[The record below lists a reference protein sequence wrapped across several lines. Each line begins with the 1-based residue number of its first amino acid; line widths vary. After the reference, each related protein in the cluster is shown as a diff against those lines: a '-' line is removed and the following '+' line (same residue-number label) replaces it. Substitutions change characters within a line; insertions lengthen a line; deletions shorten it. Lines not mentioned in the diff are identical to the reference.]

1 MACKSHVVVHS
12 CVCVCVRTN
21 SNLLLMKCGLK
32 RLGRSSLGQQAG
44 VAIQHLL
51 PNQESL
57 SQCSQAVSRIDTD
70 DKQKVRN
77 TLAFACMPAEP

>member
-1 MACKSHVVVHS
+1 
-12 CVCVCVRTN
+12 
-21 SNLLLMKCGLK
+21 MKCGLK
-32 RLGRSSLGQQAG
+32 RLGRSSLGQQDG

-77 TLAFACMPAEP
+77 TLAFACMPAEPLMTSRKLETQAAFACMPAEP